1 MTTVRLGA
9 PGARNVAIPYRL
21 TIRIRSM
28 LFKEPIQN
36 RTSSL
41 AFHHSYV
48 GLRHSYIGLRHSYV
62 ALSHSCGDLRHS
74 YVDSRFSLVILR

>member
-1 MTTVRLGA
+1 MTTVGLGA

-48 GLRHSYIGLRHSYV
+48 GLRHSYV